1 MSLLKVNQIES
12 LQGATGSITITG
24 NIIANGVPI
33 AGSTGPAGATGTAGT
48 SGTSGVT
55 GDAGTSG
62 SSGTSGVTG
71 DAGTSGSSGSSGSS
85 GVSGV
90 TGPTGA
96 PGTSGTSAISF
107 SVSNNYSTVGYPD
120 LLFFPNAV
128 VGGISGSTATING
141 LAGTGPNTF
150 NGYQTIAGG
159 TANTLVLEDYS
170 SLNYPDDPSA
180 ATGGIPLGG
189 VYHNSGALRIRIS

>member
-33 AGSTGPAGATGTAGT
+33 AGSTGPAGATGAAGT
-48 SGTSGVT
+48 SGTSGIT
-55 GDAGTSG
+55 GANGTSG
-62 SSGTSGVTG
+62 TSGTSGVTG
-71 DAGTSGSSGSSGSS
+71 DAGTSGSSGSSGT
-85 GVSGV
+85 SGV
-90 TGPTGA
+90 TGPTGPA
-96 PGTSGTSAISF
+96 GTSGTSGSSF
-107 SVSNNYSTVGYPD
+107 NVSNNFTTVGYPN

-150 NGYQTIAGG
+150 QGYQTIAGG
-159 TANTLVLEDYS
+159 TANTLILEDYS
-170 SLNYPDDPSA
+170 SLDYPDDPSA

-189 VYHNSGALRIRIS
+189 LYHNSGALRVRIS